1 MRPRNAE
8 SNICILSG
16 LEIPHGK
23 YSWEHFYP
31 KSCLPEHLA
40 NNPYNIWWAVRVYN
54 NVKGNLL
61 PCVWMERR
69 YSLCYN
75 AVQNWNLKRSDRLLL
90 QIGLEDGL
98 PDYDPCY
105 YCIANKVKEFCLQ
118 KR

>member
-16 LEIPHGK
+16 LEIPQGK
-23 YSWEHFYP
+23 KSLEHYYAQ
-31 KSCLPEHLA
+31 SLLPEHLA
-40 NNPYNIWWAVRVYN
+40 NNPYNLWWAIRVFN

-69 YSLCYN
+69 YRLCYN
-75 AVQNWNLKRSDRLLL
+75 AVQNWNLKRSDRILLR
-90 QIGLEDGL
+90 IGLEDGL

-105 YCIANKVKEFCLQ
+105 YCLGKKLTEFCCKQ
-118 KR
+118 R